1 MVRTI
6 TSLHNPAVKNL
17 VKLRQRRARDR
28 QHLMLIDGARA
39 LRLALH
45 NAFPVTTIYVA
56 EEAAHTHADLLQRAC
71 VTGVALQEV
80 SAAVFRKIGY
90 GDNPDGILGVAAQP
104 RVELGALPTR
114 GLPLY
119 VVTEGLEKPGNLGAI
134 LRSADAA
141 GVTGLIVCDSQ
152 TDIWNPN
159 VIRAS
164 QGAFCTV
171 PIAIASAPEVLDWLR
186 QRHIQILVATPSA
199 SQGYTEIDLRLPS
212 ALIMGAEHTGVSPIW
227 HNERPIRIPMAGQVD
242 SLNVAQAAVILLFEA
257 VRQRRQSHTAGTWPG
272 DSVLH

>member
-1 MVRTI
+1 MVQTL
-6 TSLHNPAVKNL
+6 TSLHNPTIKNL

-28 QHLMLIDGARA
+28 QQLLLIDGARA

-45 NAFPVTTIYVA
+45 NALPVTTIFVA
-56 EEAAHTHADLLQRAC
+56 EDAVHLHADLLQRAR

-80 SAAVFRKIGY
+80 SVAVFRKIGY
-90 GDNPDGILGVAAQP
+90 GDNPDGVLGVATQP
-104 RVELGALPTR
+104 RAELTALPTR
-114 GLPLY
+114 GVPLY
-119 VVTEGLEKPGNLGAI
+119 VVTERLEKPGNLGAI

-159 VIRAS
+159 VVRAS

-171 PIAIASAPEVLDWLR
+171 PIAIASAPEALDWLH
-186 QRHIQILVATPSA
+186 QRHIQILVAMPSA
-199 SQGYTEIDLRLPS
+199 RQGYTELDLCLPS

-227 HNERPIRIPMAGQVD
+227 HSERPIRIPMAGQVD
-242 SLNVAQAAVILLFEA
+242 SLNVAQATAILLFEA
-257 VRQRRQSHTAGTWPG
+257 VRQRRQSHTAGTLAG

>member
-6 TSLHNPAVKNL
+6 TSLHNPTVKNL

-28 QHLMLIDGARA
+28 QQLMLIDGARA

-45 NAFPVTTIYVA
+45 NAFPVTTIYFAEDVA
-56 EEAAHTHADLLQRAC
+56 QTHADLLQRAR
-71 VTGVALQEV
+71 VAGVAPG
-80 SAAVFRKIGY
+80 SHAVFHKIGY
-90 GDNPDGILGVAAQP
+90 GDNPDGVLGVASQP
-104 RVELGALPTR
+104 KVLDSSPCE

-119 VVTEGLEKPGNLGAI
+119 VVTEGPEKPGNLGAI

-159 VIRAS
+159 VVRAS
-164 QGAFCTV
+164 QGALCTV
-171 PIAIASAPEVLDWLR
+171 PIAIATAPEVLDWLR

-199 SQGYTEIDLRLPS
+199 SQCYTEIDLRLPS
-212 ALIMGAEHTGVSPIW
+212 ALIMGAEHTGVS
-227 HNERPIRIPMAGQVD
+227 Q
-242 SLNVAQAAVILLFEA
+242 LAQ
-257 VRQRRQSHTAGTWPG
+257 
-272 DSVLH
+272 